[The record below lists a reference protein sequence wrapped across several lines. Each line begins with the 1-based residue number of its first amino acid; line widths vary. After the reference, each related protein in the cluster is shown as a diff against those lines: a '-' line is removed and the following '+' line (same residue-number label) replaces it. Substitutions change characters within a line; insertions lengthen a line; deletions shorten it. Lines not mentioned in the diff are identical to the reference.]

1 MLHTIEAVFMLE
13 EPLPLYQKAQLTY
26 TNADLSATTD
36 ELWQIHDL
44 FTKEARQSYVVVSP
58 SLLDL
63 KIEIAHRIH
72 RNCHFCERRCSTDR
86 SQKPGFCGV
95 VESKYSSEFLHYGE
109 ERELVPSHTIFF
121 TGCTLKCV
129 FCQNWD
135 IARHPNA
142 GMVCDPQAL
151 ARRIHARSIAG
162 SRNVNWVGGDP
173 TPHISVILETMRAL
187 STLERESGVDA
198 RFLHVPMV
206 FNSNAYY
213 STEACKLL
221 DGVIDVYLSDF
232 KYGNDACAHR
242 YSNVDNYV
250 EPVTRNLLASKDKLM
265 IRHLV
270 MPGHIQCCT
279 EPIVGWVR
287 EHAPDVKF
295 NLMFQY
301 APYNVV
307 NYPEMNRYL
316 SDAERRAALNIAKG
330 LNLI

>member
-1 MLHTIEAVFMLE
+1 MRE
-13 EPLPLYQKAQLTY
+13 EPFPLYREAQLTY
-26 TNADLSATTD
+26 TNADLRASTD

-44 FTKEARQSYVVVSP
+44 CTTGDRHNDAAVGL

-63 KIEIAHRIH
+63 KIEIARRIY
-72 RNCHFCERRCSTDR
+72 RNCHFCERRCYTDR
-86 SQKPGFCGV
+86 AQKPGFCGV
-95 VESKYSSEFLHYGE
+95 ERSKYSSEFLHYGE

-142 GMVCDPQAL
+142 GMLCDPQAL
-151 ARRIHARSIAG
+151 ARRIYARSIAG

-173 TPHISVILETMRAL
+173 TPHISIILETMRAL
-187 STLERESGVDA
+187 SMLERERGIDA
-198 RFLHVPMV
+198 RFLNVPMV

-242 YSNVDNYV
+242 YSKVDNYTGT
-250 EPVTRNLLASKDKLM
+250 VTRNLLASKDKLI

-287 EHAPDVKF
+287 ENTPDVKF

-316 SDAERRAALNIAKG
+316 SDAERRAALSIAKG
-330 LNLI
+330 LNLL

>member
-1 MLHTIEAVFMLE
+1 MQE
-13 EPLPLYQKAQLTY
+13 EPLPLYRKAQLTF
-26 TNADLSATTD
+26 TDADLSATTD

-44 FTKEARQSYVVVSP
+44 FTKGERQSDVVVSP

-72 RNCHFCERRCSTDR
+72 RSCHFCERRCSTDR
-86 SQKPGFCGV
+86 AQKPGFCGV

-142 GMVCDPQAL
+142 GLVCDPQAL
-151 ARRIHARSIAG
+151 ARRIYARSMAG

-187 STLERESGVDA
+187 ATLEREIGADA
-198 RFLHVPMV
+198 QFLNVPMV

-250 EPVTRNLLASKDKLM
+250 GTVTRNLLASKDRL
-265 IRHLV
+265 IVRHLV
-270 MPGHIQCCT
+270 MPSHIRCCT
-279 EPIVGWVR
+279 EPIVKWVR

-307 NYPEMNRYL
+307 NYPEMNRYVNN
-316 SDAERRAALNIAKG
+316 AERRAALNIAKG

>member
-1 MLHTIEAVFMLE
+1 MRE
-13 EPLPLYQKAQLTY
+13 EPFPLYRKAHLTY
-26 TNADLSATTD
+26 TNTDLRASID

-44 FTKEARQSYVVVSP
+44 FTQGDRHSDAIAGS

-63 KIEIAHRIH
+63 KIEIAHRIY

-86 SQKPGFCGV
+86 FHKPGFCGV

-142 GMVCDPQAL
+142 GMLCDPQAL
-151 ARRIHARSIAG
+151 ARRIYARSIAG

-173 TPHISVILETMRAL
+173 TPHICVILETMRAL
-187 STLERESGVDA
+187 SMLERAIGVDA
-198 RFLHVPMV
+198 RFLNVPIV

-213 STEACKLL
+213 SAEACKLL

-232 KYGNDACAHR
+232 KYGNDDCAHR
-242 YSNVDNYV
+242 YSHVDNYLGT
-250 EPVTRNLLASKDKLM
+250 VTRNLLASKDKLI

-307 NYPEMNRYL
+307 NYPEMNRYV
-316 SDAERRAALNIAKG
+316 SDAERREALSIAKG
-330 LNLI
+330 LNLL

>member
-1 MLHTIEAVFMLE
+1 MQTEL
-13 EPLPLYQKAQLTY
+13 LPFYRKAQLTA
-26 TNADLSATTD
+26 TNADLSASTA
-36 ELWQIHDL
+36 ELWQIHDC
-44 FTKEARQSYVVVSP
+44 FAKGDRHSDVVITP

-63 KIEIAHRIH
+63 KIEIAQRMF
-72 RNCHFCERRCSTDR
+72 RNCHFCERRCLTNR
-86 SQKPGFCGV
+86 AEKPGFCGV
-95 VESKYSSEFLHYGE
+95 TQSKYSTEFLHYGE

-121 TGCTLKCV
+121 TGCTFKCV

-142 GMVCDPQAL
+142 GTISTPQAL
-151 ARRIHARSIAG
+151 ARRIYARSVAG

-173 TPHISVILETMRAL
+173 TPHIGTILETMRDLAM
-187 STLERESGVDA
+187 LERESEVNA
-198 RFLHVPMV
+198 RFLNIPMV

-213 STEACKLL
+213 SAEACKLL

-242 YSNVDNYV
+242 YSNVENYV
-250 EPVTRNLLASKDKLM
+250 ETVTRNLLASKDRLM

-287 EHAPDVKF
+287 ENAPDVKF

-301 APYNVV
+301 APYNVID
-307 NYPEMNRYL
+307 YPEINRFVN
-316 SDAERRAALNIAKG
+316 DIERREALNIAKG

>member
-1 MLHTIEAVFMLE
+1 MLE
-13 EPLPLYQKAQLTY
+13 EPLPLFRKTQLTY
-26 TNADLSATTD
+26 TNADLNGSTD
-36 ELWQIHDL
+36 DLWQIHDR
-44 FTKEARQSYVVVSP
+44 FAKGGQHSEGVVSP

-63 KIEIAHRIH
+63 KIEIAHRIYQ
-72 RNCHFCERRCSTDR
+72 NCHFCERRCLTDR
-86 SQKPGFCGV
+86 IKKPGFCGV
-95 VESKYSSEFLHYGE
+95 LGSKYSSEFLHFGE

-121 TGCTLKCV
+121 TGCTFKCV
-129 FCQNWD
+129 FCQNRD
-135 IARHPNA
+135 IAYHPNA
-142 GMVCDPQAL
+142 GVVCDPQVL
-151 ARRIHARSIAG
+151 ARRIYARSMAG

-173 TPHISVILETMRAL
+173 TPHICMILETMRAL
-187 STLERESGVDA
+187 AMLERESGVDA
-198 RFLHVPMV
+198 RLLNVPMV

-213 STEACKLL
+213 STEAHKLL

-232 KYGNDACAHR
+232 KYGNDACAQR
-242 YSNVDNYV
+242 YSNVDNYIGA
-250 EPVTRNLLASKDKLM
+250 VTRNLLASKDRLI

-270 MPGHIQCCT
+270 MPGHVQCCT

-307 NYPEMNRYL
+307 NYPEMNRYV
-316 SDAERRAALNIAKG
+316 SDSERRAALNIAKG

>member
-1 MLHTIEAVFMLE
+1 MQTEL
-13 EPLPLYQKAQLTY
+13 LPFYRKAQLTA
-26 TNADLSATTD
+26 TNADLSASTA
-36 ELWQIHDL
+36 ELWQIHDC
-44 FTKEARQSYVVVSP
+44 FAKGDRHSDVVITP

-63 KIEIAHRIH
+63 KIEIAQRMF
-72 RNCHFCERRCSTDR
+72 RNCHFCERRCLTNR
-86 SQKPGFCGV
+86 AEKPGFCGV
-95 VESKYSSEFLHYGE
+95 TQSKYSSEFLHYGE

-121 TGCTLKCV
+121 TGCTFKCV

-142 GMVCDPQAL
+142 GTISDPQAL
-151 ARRIHARSIAG
+151 ARRIYARSVAG

-173 TPHISVILETMRAL
+173 TPHIGTILETMRDLAM
-187 STLERESGVDA
+187 LERESEVNA
-198 RFLHVPMV
+198 RFLNIPMV

-213 STEACKLL
+213 SAEACKLL

-242 YSNVDNYV
+242 YSNVENYV
-250 EPVTRNLLASKDKLM
+250 ETVTRNLLASKDRLM

-287 EHAPDVKF
+287 ENAPDVKF

-301 APYNVV
+301 APYNVID
-307 NYPEMNRYL
+307 YPEINRFVN
-316 SDAERRAALNIAKG
+316 DIERREALNIAKG